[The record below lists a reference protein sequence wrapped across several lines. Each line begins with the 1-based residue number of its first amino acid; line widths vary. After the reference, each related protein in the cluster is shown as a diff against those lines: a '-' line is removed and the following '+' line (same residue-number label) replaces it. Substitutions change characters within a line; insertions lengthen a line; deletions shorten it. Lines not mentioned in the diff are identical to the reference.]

1 MAVVAGVGGRAPVAV
16 VRAGRDDRPVSDD
29 ERAARILD
37 GVRAIPEGY
46 VRTYGDL
53 DPGAPRLVGRVL
65 ARGGGAGELPWHR
78 VVRADG
84 SLSQGARQEALLR
97 AEDVPF
103 RPSGRVDLAA
113 ARLPLA
119 PGEHLDLD

>member
-1 MAVVAGVGGRAPVAV
+1 MG
-16 VRAGRDDRPVSDD
+16 DDARES
-29 ERAARILD
+29 RILD

-65 ARGGGAGELPWHR
+65 ATLHEDVPWHR

-84 SLSQGARQEALLR
+84 SLTQGERQAELLR

-113 ARLPLA
+113 ARLPLP
-119 PGEHLDLD
+119 PGEHLE